1 MLSENGR
8 IRCRCDAE
16 TIRLIKL
23 VSNAGGEQL
32 GEFVRRALRTELA
45 RLSDPGDSKRKGLG
59 VQTPSITQQEAGWVP
74 NPDWRVEFLELYQ
87 SCVTSTAN
95 SHGSSVHAT
104 RKKKL

>member
-16 TIRLIKL
+16 TVRLIRC

-32 GEFVRRALRTELA
+32 GEFVRRALITELA
-45 RLSDPGDSKRKGLG
+45 RLSDPGDSNKRGLG

-74 NPDWRVEFLELYQ
+74 DPDWRVEFLDLYL
-87 SCVTSTAN
+87 SCVASTAN
-95 SHGSSVHAT
+95 SH
-104 RKKKL
+104 